1 MSLLYNHSSLF
12 LIAAATV
19 SRSLSSI
26 SVLVSLTAL
35 PRMTRQI
42 SISFSPSSSFSG
54 ILATASEIT
63 FDARG
68 RRNENMILKAT
79 PSYIGIL
86 IVDSVFYRFYLL
98 LVMGLQTWVSY
109 YLLFLYHHDVLT
121 ANQSETQYRLD
132 LDLFLFDW
140 VWELDLDL

>member
-54 ILATASEIT
+54 ILATASVMI

-68 RRNENMILKAT
+68 RRTENMILKAT

-98 LVMGLQTWVSY
+98 LVVELQTCVSY
-109 YLLFLYHHDVLT
+109 HLFCYHYHDVLI
-121 ANQSETQYRLD
+121 ARQPETQLQP
-132 LDLFLFDW
+132 LLGLFVDW